1 MALSIIPEADLDGIA
16 FDLADQGL
24 AIRDGLLPPD
34 LVDQLAAEGREL
46 WTTGGLQPAR
56 IGRGQDRHTN
66 QAIRTDRIKW
76 LDPATASPAQRQYLA
91 ILEDL
96 RLAINRYMYLGL
108 FEFEGHLAVYPPGAF
123 YRKHLDQF
131 RGIGQRLVT
140 AILYLNPQW
149 LPEDGGQL
157 RLYPDLEGKESLPV
171 GHWCAIDIP
180 PGTPPG
186 KDSPLAGDLQEIQPI
201 GGRLVCF
208 LSSRFPHE
216 VLPATRFRV
225 SITGWFRARNL
236 IAG

>member
-46 WTTGGLQPAR
+46 WTAGDLQPAR

-131 RGIGQRLVT
+131 RGTEQRLVS
-140 AILYLNPQW
+140 AILYLNADW
-149 LPEDGGQL
+149 REEDGGQL
-157 RLYPDLEGKESLPV
+157 RLYPDPADDGRCQDLL
-171 GHWCAIDIP
+171 
-180 PGTPPG
+180 
-186 KDSPLAGDLQEIQPI
+186 PLA
-201 GGRLVCF
+201 GRLVCF
-208 LSSRFPHE
+208 LSGGFPHE
-216 VLPATRFRV
+216 VLPAQRERL
-225 SITGWFRARNL
+225 SLTGWYRKRD
-236 IAG
+236 